1 MIAEAQRRNLM
12 APRVNRTLVEGS
24 RDQHKSHEACS
35 IRASTVIA
43 RSASSA
49 LYVLQNVQGRCSAVQ
64 DVEILPL
71 DQQRKKHVPAMKATS
86 VKFGF
91 IGRPSF
97 TLAIRYCLKR
107 YENKSCGRI
116 LNLRLS
122 KVWSFRTASIATL
135 ITKKV
140 TNLAIG
146 LVKKRVSAQNFDKR
160 WNTGPTTRIM
170 LHWLENLRATLHAMT
185 HFSVTSLQFD
195 VKVVCFWSQF
205 MKQCGFN

>member
-97 TLAIRYCLKR
+97 TLAIRYCLKGMKIKVADVSSISVFPR
-107 YENKSCGRI
+107 CEVSE
-116 LNLRLS
+116 LPVLQRL
-122 KVWSFRTASIATL
+122 
-135 ITKKV
+135 
-140 TNLAIG
+140 
-146 LVKKRVSAQNFDKR
+146 
-160 WNTGPTTRIM
+160 
-170 LHWLENLRATLHAMT
+170 
-185 HFSVTSLQFD
+185 
-195 VKVVCFWSQF
+195 
-205 MKQCGFN
+205 